1 MRTFREHIEDAFFV
15 ITSENIAK
23 IKQGRLYGYSICNG
37 KLIKDCYLTED
48 INITSESLGLFVAI
62 KKCLV
67 DIVLYRIAQVLSN
80 CICLRKIITGQSAIR
95 FGVL

>member
-1 MRTFREHIEDAFFV
+1 MRTFCERIEEAFFV

-37 KLIKDCYLTED
+37 KLIRDCYLTED

-62 KKCLV
+62 KKCPV
-67 DIVLYRIAQVLSN
+67 DIVLYRIARVLSN
-80 CICLRKIITGQSAIR
+80 CICFRRIIIGQLAIR